1 MSAFFYNVGDQCSS
15 HKKLNTNAP
24 ADCQQLVHNNNATKR
39 LECHIR
45 YQSFYNC
52 RKEWC
57 KYLGVCLNQTKSWWF
72 HFNCIWKF
80 KYYRYFRITVVPRG
94 KDRPLLTIDVK
105 LCKTI
110 YYRYSLKYKLFTI
123 KINEHESGMG
133 NITNGLYKLVF
144 QCLIDIKFIFGLDC
158 RADFV
163 FH

>member
-45 YQSFYNC
+45 YRSFYNC
-52 RKEWC
+52 HKEWC

-72 HFNCIWKF
+72 HIYCIRKF
-80 KYYRYFRITVVPRG
+80 TYYSYFRIRG

-110 YYRYSLKYKLFTI
+110 YYRYSWKYQLFTI
-123 KINEHESGMG
+123 KINEHESGLG

-144 QCLIDIKFIFGLDC
+144 QYLIDIKFIFGLDC